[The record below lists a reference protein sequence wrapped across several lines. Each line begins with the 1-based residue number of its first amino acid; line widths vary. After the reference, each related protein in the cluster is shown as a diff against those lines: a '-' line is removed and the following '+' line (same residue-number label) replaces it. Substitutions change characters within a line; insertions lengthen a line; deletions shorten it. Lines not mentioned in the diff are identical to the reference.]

1 MPFFIFF
8 NYKQT
13 LIFAEINNIIF
24 MADRKQ
30 NFIDSINSGYSFKGE
45 TITLGSAI
53 LDKNVLTG
61 THIKLPLKTMNRHGL
76 IAGAT
81 GTGKTK
87 TLQLITESL
96 AAKSVPVVVMDIKGD
111 LSGVAKLGESNDKI
125 VDRMSKI
132 GLEWKAEGN
141 TVEFLTISDE
151 KGARLRATSSEFG
164 PVLFSRMLELNETQ
178 SSLMSV
184 IFKYCDDNQLP
195 LLDLADMKRVM
206 QHIQAEGKTEF
217 EAAYGKVSSS
227 SLGIILRKIVELE
240 QQGANQFFGEKSFE
254 VEDLARCDENGRGI
268 ISVIRLIDMQTK
280 PKLFS
285 TFLLSLLAEIYA
297 TFPEEGDLDQPK
309 LVIFIDEAHLLFN
322 EASDT
327 LLDQIETIIK
337 LIRSKGVGIFF
348 CTQNPI
354 DIPNVVLSQLGMK
367 VQHAL
372 RAFTAKDRKDIKLI
386 SENYPISE
394 YYQIDDLLTNLGIG
408 EAAVTVLSEKGNPT
422 PLAATLLCAP
432 RSRMDVLTEQEIDGI
447 VSTSK
452 IAGKYN
458 EVIDRESALEI
469 LNKKLE
475 EHKDEQAKEEQQ
487 KQEEKTAGKTQKQE
501 KSTVEKV
508 LTSTTARQVGRTVA
522 REVTRGLLG
531 VLGIGGTRRK
541 KKSSW
546 F

>member
-1 MPFFIFF
+1 MPFCFKYVLLTVIFVL
-8 NYKQT
+8 NQLK
-13 LIFAEINNIIF
+13 ISI
-24 MADRKQ
+24 MADRKAQ
-30 NFIDSINSGYSFKGE
+30 FIQSINDGYSFKGDF
-45 TITLGSAI
+45 IILGGAI
-53 LDKNVLTG
+53 LDKEVLTG
-61 THIKLPLKTMNRHGL
+61 TKIKLPLKTMNRHGL

-111 LSGVAKLGESNDKI
+111 LSGIAKPGVSNDKI
-125 VDRMSKI
+125 TERMGKI
-132 GLEWKAEGN
+132 GLEWKPEGC

-151 KGARLRATSSEFG
+151 KGAKLRATSSEFG

-184 IFKYCDDNQLP
+184 IFKYADDKQLL
-195 LLDLADMKRVM
+195 LLDLADMKRV
-206 QHIQAEGKTEF
+206 IQFIQEEGKAEF
-217 EAAYGKVSSS
+217 ESAYGKVSSS

-240 QQGANQFFGEKSFE
+240 QQGANKFFGEKSFE
-254 VEDLARCDENGRGI
+254 VEDLARCDSNGRGV
-268 ISVIRLIDMQTK
+268 ISVIRLVDMQTK

-297 TFPEEGDLDQPK
+297 AFPEEGDLDQPK
-309 LVIFIDEAHLLFN
+309 LVMFIDEAHLLFN

-337 LIRSKGVGIFF
+337 LIRSKGVGVFF

-354 DIPNVVLSQLGMK
+354 DIPNAVLSQLGMK
-367 VQHAL
+367 IQHSL
-372 RAFTAKDRKDIKLI
+372 RAFTAKDRKDIKMI
-386 SENYPISE
+386 SENYPLSD
-394 YYQIDDLLTNLGIG
+394 YYQIDDLLTSLGIG
-408 EAAVTVLSEKGNPT
+408 EAAVTVLSEKGSPT

-432 RSRMDVLTEQEIDGI
+432 HSRMDILTSAEIDE
-447 VSTSK
+447 VVNNSK
-452 IAGKYN
+452 LAAKYN
-458 EVIDRESALEI
+458 EAINRESALEI

-475 EHKDEQAKEEQQ
+475 EHKQEQEKEA
-487 KQEEKTAGKTQKQE
+487 EEKTDAKPQKQE

-522 REVTRGLLG
+522 REVTRGILG
-531 VLGIGGTRRK
+531 VLGIGATRRK
-541 KKSSW
+541 KKSNW

>member
-1 MPFFIFF
+1 
-8 NYKQT
+8 
-13 LIFAEINNIIF
+13 
-24 MADRKQ
+24 MADKEK
-30 NFIDSINSGYSFKGE
+30 FIQQIAEGYTFKGE
-45 TITLGSAI
+45 TITLGGAI
-53 LDKNVLTG
+53 FSGEVLTG
-61 THIKLPLKTMNRHGL
+61 SHIKLPLKTMNRHGL

-87 TLQLITESL
+87 TLQVVTEAL
-96 AAKSVPVVVMDIKGD
+96 ASKSVPVVVMDIKGD
-111 LSGVAKLGESNDKI
+111 LSGIAKPGVSNDKI
-125 VDRMSKI
+125 TDRMGKI
-132 GLEWKAEGN
+132 GIEWKPDEY

-151 KGARLRATSSEFG
+151 KGTKLRATSSEMG

-178 SSLMSV
+178 SSMISV
-184 IFKYCDDNQLP
+184 IFKYSDDKQLP
-195 LLDLADMKRVM
+195 LLDLADMKRVL
-206 QHIQAEGKTEF
+206 QYIQEEGKAEF
-217 EAAYGKVSSS
+217 ESAYGKVSSS

-240 QQGANQFFGEKSFE
+240 QQGANKFFGERSFE
-254 VEDLARCDENGRGI
+254 VEDLARCDSGGKGI
-268 ISVIRLIDMQTK
+268 ISVIRLVDMQTK

-285 TFLLSLLAEIYA
+285 TFLLGLLAEIYS

-309 LVIFIDEAHLLFN
+309 LVMFIDEAHLLFN

-327 LLDQIETIIK
+327 LLDQIESIIK

-348 CTQNPI
+348 CTQNPT
-354 DIPNVVLSQLGMK
+354 DIPAKVLSQLGMK

-372 RAFTAKDRKDIKLI
+372 RAFTANDRKDIKLI
-386 SENYPISE
+386 SENYPLSDF
-394 YYQIDDLLTNLGIG
+394 YDIDELLTTLGIG

-432 RSRMDVLTEQEIDGI
+432 RSRMDILTPAEIDEVVNG
-447 VSTSK
+447 SK
-452 IAGKYN
+452 LAAKYN

-469 LNKKLE
+469 LNKKIK
-475 EHKDEQAKEEQQ
+475 EHQEEQAKEEES
-487 KQEEKTAGKTQKQE
+487 KEESKPKKEE

-522 REVTRGLLG
+522 REVARGLLG

-541 KKSSW
+541 KKTSW

>member
-1 MPFFIFF
+1 MAKNKEEFI
-8 NYKQT
+8 Q
-13 LIFAEINNIIF
+13 
-24 MADRKQ
+24 
-30 NFIDSINSGYSFKGE
+30 SITEGYTFKGE
-45 TITLGSAI
+45 TITLGAGI
-53 LDKNVLTG
+53 YNGEVLTG

-96 AAKSVPVVVMDIKGD
+96 SAKSVPVVVMDIKGD
-111 LSGVAKLGESNDKI
+111 LSGIAKPGALNDKI
-125 VDRMSKI
+125 TDRMGKI
-132 GLEWKAEGN
+132 GIEWNPAGN

-151 KGARLRATSSEFG
+151 KGVRLRATSSEFG

-178 SSLMSV
+178 SGLMSV
-184 IFKYCDDNQLP
+184 IFKYADDNQLP
-195 LLDLADMKRVM
+195 LLDLADMKRIM
-206 QHIQAEGKTEF
+206 QHIQEEGKTEF
-217 EAAYGKVSSS
+217 ESAYGKVSSS

-240 QQGANQFFGEKSFE
+240 QQGANRFFGEKSFD
-254 VEDLARCDENGRGI
+254 VEDLARCDAEGRGVV
-268 ISVIRLIDMQTK
+268 SVIRLVDMQTK

-285 TFLLSLLAEIYA
+285 TFLLSLLAEIYS

-322 EASDT
+322 EASGT
-327 LLDQIETIIK
+327 LLDQIESIIK

-348 CTQNPI
+348 CTQNPT
-354 DIPNVVLSQLGMK
+354 DIPNIVLSQLGMK
-367 VQHAL
+367 IQHAL

-386 SENYPISE
+386 SENYPLSE
-394 YYQIDDLLTNLGIG
+394 YYKIDELLTSLGTG
-408 EAAVTVLSEKGNPT
+408 EAAITVLSEKGNPT
-422 PLAATLLCAP
+422 PLAAALLCAP
-432 RSRMDVLTEQEIDGI
+432 RSRMDILTPAEIDDI
-447 VSTSK
+447 ISLSK
-452 IAGKYN
+452 LAAKYN

-475 EHKDEQAKEEQQ
+475 EHKLALEKESA
-487 KQEEKTAGKTQKQE
+487 EKIADQNNGKTKKEE
-501 KSTVEKV
+501 KSTAEKV

-531 VLGIGGTRRK
+531 MLGIGGTRRK
-541 KKSSW
+541 KKSGW

>member
-1 MPFFIFF
+1 
-8 NYKQT
+8 
-13 LIFAEINNIIF
+13 
-24 MADRKQ
+24 MADTERKEK
-30 NFIDSINSGYSFKGE
+30 FIQSINDGYTFKGE
-45 TITLGSAI
+45 TITLGAAI
-53 LDKNVLTG
+53 LDKEVLTG

-111 LSGVAKLGESNDKI
+111 LSGVAKPGTANPK
-125 VDRMSKI
+125 VDERMQHI
-132 GLEWKAEGN
+132 GLEWNSEGN
-141 TVEFLTISDE
+141 TIEFLTISDE
-151 KGARLRATSSEFG
+151 KGTRLRATTSEFG

-178 SSLMSV
+178 SSLVSV
-184 IFKYCDDNQLP
+184 IFKYSDDKQLP
-195 LLDLADMKRVM
+195 LLDLADMKRLL
-206 QHIQAEGKTEF
+206 QYIQEEGKAEF
-217 EAAYGKVSSS
+217 EASYGKVSSS

-240 QQGANQFFGEKSFE
+240 QQGANQFFGERSFE
-254 VEDLARCDENGRGI
+254 VEDLARCDSNGRGI
-268 ISVIRLIDMQTK
+268 ISVIRLIDMQQK

-285 TFLLSLLAEIYA
+285 TFLLSLLAEIYS

-322 EASDT
+322 EASDA
-327 LLDQIETIIK
+327 LLSQIESIIK

-348 CTQNPI
+348 CTQNPN
-354 DIPNVVLSQLGMK
+354 DIPNIVLSQLGMK

-386 SENYPISE
+386 SENYPMSE
-394 YYQIDDLLTNLGIG
+394 YYDIDDLLTSMGIG

-432 RSRMDVLTEQEIDGI
+432 RSRMDILTPAEIDEIMAG
-447 VSTSK
+447 SK
-452 IAGKYN
+452 IAAKYN

-469 LNKKLE
+469 LNKKIE
-475 EHKDEQAKEEQQ
+475 EHAAEQQ
-487 KQEEKTAGKTQKQE
+487 KEEAEKVEAKTKSGKTE

-508 LTSTTARQVGRTVA
+508 LTSTTAKQVGRTVA

-531 VLGIGGTRRK
+531 ILGIGGTRTK

>member
-1 MPFFIFF
+1 
-8 NYKQT
+8 
-13 LIFAEINNIIF
+13 
-24 MADRKQ
+24 MADTDKKA
-30 NFIDSINSGYSFKGE
+30 NFSQSITDGYTFKGE
-45 TITLGSAI
+45 TITLGAAI
-53 LDKNVLTG
+53 LDKEVLTG

-96 AAKSVPVVVMDIKGD
+96 AAKSVPVIVMDIKGD
-111 LSGVAKLGESNDKI
+111 LSGIAKAGTANPK
-125 VDRMSKI
+125 VDERMSNI
-132 GLEWKAEGN
+132 GLPWQAEGN
-141 TVEFLTISDE
+141 TIEFYTISNE
-151 KGARLRATSSEFG
+151 KGTRLRATTSEFG

-178 SSLMSV
+178 SSLISV
-184 IFKYCDDNQLP
+184 IFKYSDDKQLP
-195 LLDLADMKRVM
+195 LLDLADMKKL
-206 QHIQAEGKTEF
+206 IQYIQDDGKTEF
-217 EAAYGKVSSS
+217 EASYGKVSSS

-240 QQGANQFFGEKSFE
+240 QQGANQFFGERSFE
-254 VEDLARCDENGRGI
+254 VEDLIRCDSNGRGI
-268 ISVIRLIDMQTK
+268 ISVIRLIDMQAK

-285 TFLLSLLAEIYA
+285 TFLLSLLAEIYS

-322 EASDT
+322 EASDA
-327 LLDQIETIIK
+327 LLSQIESIIK

-348 CTQNPI
+348 CTQNPT
-354 DIPNVVLSQLGMK
+354 DIPNIVLSQLGMK

-386 SENYPISE
+386 SENYPLSD
-394 YYQIDDLLTNLGIG
+394 YYQIDDLLTSMGIG

-432 RSRMDVLTEQEIDGI
+432 RSRMDILSPQEIDEIIAG
-447 VSTSK
+447 SK
-452 IAGKYN
+452 IAAKYN

-469 LNKKLE
+469 LNKKIE
-475 EHKDEQAKEEQQ
+475 EHKAEQQ
-487 KQEEKTAGKTQKQE
+487 KEVEEKEEAKPKSTKVE

-508 LTSTTARQVGRTVA
+508 LTSTTARQVGRSVA
-522 REVTRGLLG
+522 RELTRGLLG
-531 VLGIGGTRRK
+531 VLGVGSTRRK
-541 KKSSW
+541 KKTSW

>member
-1 MPFFIFF
+1 
-8 NYKQT
+8 
-13 LIFAEINNIIF
+13 
-24 MADRKQ
+24 MADTDRKEK
-30 NFIDSINSGYSFKGE
+30 FIQSINDGYTFKGE
-45 TITLGSAI
+45 TITLGAAI
-53 LDKNVLTG
+53 LDKEVLTG
-61 THIKLPLKTMNRHGL
+61 TFIKLPLKTMNRHGL

-111 LSGVAKLGESNDKI
+111 LSGIAKPGSANPK
-125 VDRMSKI
+125 VDERMQHI
-132 GLEWKAEGN
+132 GQPWNPEGN
-141 TVEFLTISDE
+141 NIEFLTISEE
-151 KGARLRATSSEFG
+151 KGTRLRATTSEFG

-178 SSLMSV
+178 SSLVSV
-184 IFKYCDDNQLP
+184 IFKYSDDKQLP
-195 LLDLADMKRVM
+195 LLDLADMKRLL
-206 QHIQAEGKTEF
+206 QYIQEEGKAEF
-217 EAAYGKVSSS
+217 EASYGKVSSS

-240 QQGANQFFGEKSFE
+240 QQGANQFFGELSFE
-254 VEDLARCDENGRGI
+254 VEDLARCDSNGRGI
-268 ISVIRLIDMQTK
+268 ISVIRLIDMQQK

-285 TFLLSLLAEIYA
+285 TFLLSLLAEIYS

-322 EASDT
+322 EASDA
-327 LLDQIETIIK
+327 LLSQIESIIK

-348 CTQNPI
+348 CTQNPN

-386 SENYPISE
+386 SENYPMSE
-394 YYQIDDLLTNLGIG
+394 FYDIDDLLTSMGIG

-432 RSRMDVLTEQEIDGI
+432 RSRMDILTPAEIDEIIAG
-447 VSTSK
+447 SK
-452 IAGKYN
+452 IAAKYN

-469 LNKKLE
+469 LNKKIE
-475 EHKDEQAKEEQQ
+475 EHSAEQQ
-487 KQEEKTAGKTQKQE
+487 KEEAEKVEAKTKSGKTE

-541 KKSSW
+541 KKTGW